1 MNQSENLSETQLEIW
16 FSSLREISPRDP
28 GAARRGRQDFLA
40 QASAFGA
47 PVSFSENG
55 RHTGW
60 IGSLVNRFK
69 HKELSPMYTT
79 IASFIV
85 VLALMVGG
93 SGVTAFAAQ
102 NSLPNQSLYQIK
114 TFTEDLA
121 LHSMQRNEHRLQVEL
136 NYSDRRVLEMV
147 RLREM
152 QQVVPEST
160 ITRWENHLDQSLLIA
175 ANSESN
181 EMLRALN
188 QIRERLENQ
197 AGLLASCPDQD
208 PLQVRLREMI
218 QTRIAWTELGLDDP
232 NEFHQQA
239 QVRKHFNQ
247 AAKYEHQA
255 GFGPGPNPDPDPGEG
270 AFGPGPGAP
279 EFKYEEC
286 RYAGCGPGPDK
297 EFDNQLQIE
306 NQHQVENQHQY
317 GPGPEND
324 SEQNQGPDHDPAN
337 ENTSGPAPAANQN
350 QNSGQENQNSSS
362 SGGSSQGS
370 GASKGN
376 GGNP

>member
-1 MNQSENLSETQLEIW
+1 
-16 FSSLREISPRDP
+16 
-28 GAARRGRQDFLA
+28 
-40 QASAFGA
+40 
-47 PVSFSENG
+47 
-55 RHTGW
+55 
-60 IGSLVNRFK
+60 
-69 HKELSPMYTT
+69 MYTT

-255 GFGPGPNPDPDPGEG
+255 GFGPGPDPDPDPGEG

-286 RYAGCGPGPDK
+286 RYAGCGPGPEK